1 VPARRDSGKP
11 APQMLMMLTPR
22 ARGGGVVLMTAA
34 LAVAAVLRSSGAR
47 APAELLRQVNNTVKS
62 LNDDVKRLK
71 PTGELVARPVETV
84 EQFYA
89 SQHPVYIRCAKVVD
103 MPAFAHFV
111 AQTCGTIREV
121 STCSEPCAQALQAR
135 SSEFGCCWETVMQA
149 YAQIDA
155 SAELAWR
162 SWQVQ
167 FSLAVLLVGAG

>member
-1 VPARRDSGKP
+1 
-11 APQMLMMLTPR
+11 M
-22 ARGGGVVLMTAA
+22 VLMAAA
-34 LAVAAVLRSSGAR
+34 LAVTVVLRSSGAR
-47 APAELLRQVNNTVKS
+47 APAQLLRQVNNNVKS
-62 LNDDVKRLK
+62 LNDDVKSLK

-103 MPAFAHFV
+103 MPAFAV
-111 AQTCGTIREV
+111 VVGQTCGNIREL

-167 FSLAVLLVGAG
+167 FSLGGVLVGVRHEAVLAVRGQGQSA